1 MSMRDT
7 STQPFHETLPY
18 VPGPLTAR
26 YQTLVDAPS
35 LDWLAGHRKAR
46 LLGAGGQGVVFL
58 CQRQGSD
65 GFSLPVAVKIFSP
78 DHYRDAEDYERD
90 MGRVAQV
97 AASVA
102 LVQHDNV
109 VDVHDFVAQGSIRVM
124 GMEWVDGYDLGSLLT
139 PDMLEKAHKKVS
151 PERWDY
157 LNDVIVTAGPMQPR
171 LKPGIAIQVLR
182 ECLAGL
188 AALHRRGVVH
198 GDLKPSNVMLK
209 RTGNVKIVDIGSA
222 IDLRSPAG
230 RRFWSPAYAAPEV
243 LSGEENTPRSDLAS
257 LGYVVVEMLAGRA
270 PFADMKN
277 YGELLEAKQGLERRL
292 PELLPKEVSCNEL
305 LLHLCRR
312 LIAPDPGRRFASA
325 EAADLERKGA
335 AAFHRQLVKMD
346 LASEYE
352 NDIRVWLE
360 QLG

>member
-18 VPGPLTAR
+18 VPGPLAAR

-35 LDWLAGHRKAR
+35 LDWQAGHRKTR

-97 AASVA
+97 AGCVA

-109 VDVHDFVAQGSIRVM
+109 VDIHDFVAQGSIRVM
-124 GMEWVDGYDLGSLLT
+124 GMEWVDGYDLGTLLT
-139 PDMLEKAHKKVS
+139 PHMLEKARQRGS
-151 PERWDY
+151 RERCDY
-157 LNDVIVTAGPMQPR
+157 LNDVIVTAGPAQPR

-188 AALHRRGVVH
+188 AGLHRRGIVH
-198 GDLKPSNVMLK
+198 GDVKPSNIMLK
-209 RTGNVKIVDIGSA
+209 RTG
-222 IDLRSPAG
+222 
-230 RRFWSPAYAAPEV
+230 
-243 LSGEENTPRSDLAS
+243 
-257 LGYVVVEMLAGRA
+257 
-270 PFADMKN
+270 
-277 YGELLEAKQGLERRL
+277 
-292 PELLPKEVSCNEL
+292 
-305 LLHLCRR
+305 
-312 LIAPDPGRRFASA
+312 
-325 EAADLERKGA
+325 
-335 AAFHRQLVKMD
+335 
-346 LASEYE
+346 
-352 NDIRVWLE
+352 
-360 QLG
+360 